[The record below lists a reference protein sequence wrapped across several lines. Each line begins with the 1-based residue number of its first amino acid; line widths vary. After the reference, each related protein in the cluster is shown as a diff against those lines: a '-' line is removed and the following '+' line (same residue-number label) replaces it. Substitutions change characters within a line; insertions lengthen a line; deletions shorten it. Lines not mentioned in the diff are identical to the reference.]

1 MCTICFPTEEVR
13 TRSVAVKVEHPA
25 QAVVRDLVV
34 GAGESGRHVEIGG
47 QLQLGR
53 QLAED
58 LTVNGVSV
66 GITNVLEVK
75 VVDHASSLRMLAL
88 QKLVLFIVRQV
99 LEQAFFIIAI
109 LTFGAKKN
117 QYFPNSDLNFP
128 NDGKSI
134 RKKLEK
140 WLKISPEV

>member
-1 MCTICFPTEEVR
+1 MEEVR
-13 TRSVAVKVEHPA
+13 TRSVDVKVEHPA
-25 QAVVRDLVV
+25 QSVVRDLVV

-109 LTFGAKKN
+109 LTFSAKKKN